1 MKYVQ
6 KLVGLHLRPIALVD
20 EVTDSAVRRLLFDAG
35 NDIDDLMILCN
46 ADITSKNPRKVER
59 LRRNFELVRMKMDEV
74 EEKDALR
81 NWKNPISGEY
91 IMETFG
97 IAPGKEIGILKEAVK
112 NAILDGII
120 ENSFDAAD
128 SYMREQAA
136 AIGLHPFSVPAHS
149 GSSHSEPAPCHPE
162 RSEGSV
168 PTASDRHP
176 ERSEG
181 TAAQ

>member
-1 MKYVQ
+1 
-6 KLVGLHLRPIALVD
+6 
-20 EVTDSAVRRLLFDAG
+20 
-35 NDIDDLMILCN
+35 MILCN
-46 ADITSKNPRKVER
+46 ADITSKNPKKVER

-136 AIGLHPFSVPAHS
+136 AIGLHPLSV
-149 GSSHSEPAPCHPE
+149 PAPCHPE
-162 RSEGSV
+162 RSEGS
-168 PTASDRHP
+168 
-176 ERSEG
+176 
-181 TAAQ
+181 AAQ